1 MPTTAAPTIEQVFDE
16 FLAEQE
22 ARLSPA
28 TFRKYASSVEL
39 LWMHLN
45 GYGHETLS
53 DAERQRFERAFED
66 EGDEEAFCHLFGPEQ
81 MVEQIPPFLYWFM
94 LRKVMARE
102 SDLRAAA
109 TTSHKL
115 VRWLCDRG
123 YAGGEPAK
131 RALEAAASARQDLP
145 AADRLSRL
153 LYEQGGGRLGAEPAR
168 PGARIVEDYLTI
180 ERTEPG
186 ALWFEGGLGPLVVP
200 EEAANL
206 AKPGWSLFAALAC
219 ENGRWRLL
227 EHGVVYP

>member
-1 MPTTAAPTIEQVFDE
+1 MPTTAAPTIEQLLDE

-28 TFRKYASSVEL
+28 TFRKYASTAEL

-45 GYGHETLS
+45 GYGHDTLS
-53 DAERQRFERAFED
+53 DVELERFERAFED
-66 EGDEEAFCHLFGPEQ
+66 DGDEEAFCHLFGADQ
-81 MVEQIPPFLYWFM
+81 LIEQIPPFLNWFM

-109 TTSHKL
+109 TTSYKL

-123 YAGGEPAK
+123 HAGGEAAQ
-131 RALEAAASARQDLP
+131 RALEAAASARHDLP
-145 AADRLSRL
+145 AADRLSGL
-153 LYEQGGGRLGAEPAR
+153 LYDQSGGLFGPEPAQ
-168 PGARIVEDYLTI
+168 PGARTVEDYLSI
-180 ERTEPG
+180 ERTERG
-186 ALWFEGGLGPLVVP
+186 ALWFEGGLGPLEVSD
-200 EEAANL
+200 EAAEL
-206 AKPGWSLFAALAC
+206 AKPGWSLFATLAC

>member
-1 MPTTAAPTIEQVFDE
+1 MPTTAAPTIEHVFDE
-16 FLAEQE
+16 FLTEQE

-45 GYGHETLS
+45 GYGHDALS
-53 DAERQRFERAFED
+53 DAELKRFERAFDD
-66 EGDEEAFCHLFGPEQ
+66 EGDEEAFCRLFGPEKI
-81 MVEQIPPFLYWFM
+81 VEQIPQFLYWFM

-123 YAGGEPAK
+123 YAGGEAAE
-131 RALEAAASARQDLP
+131 RALESAASARHDLP

-153 LYEQGGGRLGAEPAR
+153 LYDLGGGLFGPEPAQ

-186 ALWFEGGLGPLVVP
+186 ALWFEGGLGPLEVP
-200 EEAANL
+200 EEAAEL

-219 ENGRWRLL
+219 EDGRWRLL
-227 EHGVVYP
+227 EHGIVYP